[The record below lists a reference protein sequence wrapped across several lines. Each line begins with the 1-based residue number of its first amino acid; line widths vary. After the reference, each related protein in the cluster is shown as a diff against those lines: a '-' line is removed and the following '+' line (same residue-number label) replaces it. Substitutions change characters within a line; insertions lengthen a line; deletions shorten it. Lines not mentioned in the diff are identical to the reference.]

1 MPIKFLI
8 QRIYDEVHIALWALA
23 AAGTLYFLLF
33 LVPRLPEINA
43 QMERARIAE
52 IAAENKLYCERWG
65 MPAGTRRHIQC
76 TLDLDE
82 LRAGIERRFA
92 ENLAP
97 F

>member
-1 MPIKFLI
+1 MI
-8 QRIYDEVHIALWALA
+8 QRVYNEIHIALWALA
-23 AAGTLYFLLF
+23 AGGALYFLFF
-33 LVPRLPEINA
+33 LAPRLPEISA
-43 QMERARIAE
+43 RIERARTAE